1 MFRESY
7 QQRCVS
13 NQISN
18 TPFPIVALFD
28 FIGRNSQYREKEKYL
43 IFYNNKYWF
52 HLMCVKSSCAITQPC
67 TYLTNWFQIIK
78 SYSAKYQMV
87 SIQIWCILFE
97 MVIWQCFYWIWY
109 WDFQKVHDL
118 VHISGPYI
126 GHCKGWLLFQL
137 VSSLIQKLN

>member
-1 MFRESY
+1 MSWNHGNMRMPWLLIRDVY
-7 QQRCVS
+7 QIRF
-13 NQISN
+13 SN
-18 TPFPIVALFD
+18 TPFPIAALFD

-52 HLMCVKSSCAITQPC
+52 DLMCVKSLCPITQPC

-87 SIQIWCILFE
+87 SIQIWYILFE

-109 WDFQKVHDL
+109 WDFQIVHDL
-118 VHISGPYI
+118 IHISGT
-126 GHCKGWLLFQL
+126 KGLCML
-137 VSSLIQKLN
+137 